1 MSAAASKHSDHNSH
15 SNTHQWRRAPLSS
28 LAVAGSVTFRRSA
41 RMIDWEEQGSVP
53 QLAEA
58 NGIAA
63 PSTCRAGAWGAGAAR
78 VLEGSVVYAAETVAE
93 PGPACALL
101 CIAKPDAVGKAG
113 REALS

>member
-1 MSAAASKHSDHNSH
+1 
-15 SNTHQWRRAPLSS
+15 
-28 LAVAGSVTFRRSA
+28 
-41 RMIDWEEQGSVP
+41 MIDWEEQGSVP

-63 PSTCRAGAWGAGAAR
+63 PSTCRAGAWGTCAAR
-78 VLEGSVVYAAETVAE
+78 VLEGSVVYAAETVAA

-113 REALS
+113 REAVS

>member
-1 MSAAASKHSDHNSH
+1 M
-15 SNTHQWRRAPLSS
+15 
-28 LAVAGSVTFRRSA
+28 AGSVTFRRSA
-41 RMIDWEEQGSVP
+41 RMIGLEEQGSVP
-53 QLAEA
+53 QLAES

-63 PSTCRAGAWGAGAAR
+63 PSSCRAGTWGAGAAR
-78 VLEGSVVYAAETVAE
+78 VLERSVVYAAETVAA